1 MESKVMSPNTQ
12 KRITGIILDIDAS
25 KISKTE
31 KEKKKPFNLERYLN
45 YSAITA
51 PGYWMQKKI
60 SISDNGTLI
69 ETVE

>member
-1 MESKVMSPNTQ
+1 MHQ
-12 KRITGIILDIDAS
+12 KYL
-25 KISKTE
+25 KQK

-51 PGYWMQKKI
+51 PEYWMQKKI
-60 SISDNGTLI
+60 SVSDNGTLI